1 VTNDGTSPARKESR
15 KCNRCKTPPHQ
26 SPPARSHLPTQISPK
41 VGGALG
47 ILLAST
53 LAPPPPP
60 LPPLRPPPPLRVHT
74 PRHLTICCLK
84 IKSTDKSSIS
94 QSLAHTNVLK
104 KKKMETSEPFSFSF
118 DSPGHQRMGACRL
131 RRSSLS
137 TNVRFSSTNDR
148 CPVMSKKYHCR
159 SVISVKVI
167 IVKSYNCQSFKRL
180 SLSTGNNYRKSQ
192 KETIV
197 KKSSLSRSN
206 HCQKVII
213 VKK

>member
-53 LAPPPPP
+53 LAPPPAP

-84 IKSTDKSSIS
+84 IKSTDKCSIS
-94 QSLAHTNVLK
+94 QFVAHTNVLK
-104 KKKMETSEPFSFSF
+104 KKKWKQVNHFLFLLTHRDTREWVLA
-118 DSPGHQRMGACRL
+118 DSG
-131 RRSSLS
+131 
-137 TNVRFSSTNDR
+137 VRP
-148 CPVMSKKYHCR
+148 CPPMFG
-159 SVISVKVI
+159 SVPPTTAA
-167 IVKSYNCQSFKRL
+167 L
-180 SLSTGNNYRKSQ
+180 
-192 KETIV
+192 
-197 KKSSLSRSN
+197 
-206 HCQKVII
+206 
-213 VKK
+213 